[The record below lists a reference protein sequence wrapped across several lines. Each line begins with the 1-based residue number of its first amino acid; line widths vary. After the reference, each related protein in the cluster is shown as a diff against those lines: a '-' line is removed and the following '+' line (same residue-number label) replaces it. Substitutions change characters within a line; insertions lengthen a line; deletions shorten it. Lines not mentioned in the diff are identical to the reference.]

1 MKKLIV
7 LFVCVLSA
15 AGLRAQVQRYAFINS
30 ESVFKSLED
39 YNAAI
44 KQLDDL
50 AAQYQ
55 KNVEDAY
62 AGLDELYENYQAQK
76 AYLSETNRNQREEE
90 IITRER
96 EINKYQQDVLGPE
109 GDLMKERVELIKPIQ
124 DRVFAVIDRY
134 AKDNDLGM
142 IIDRTN
148 NQTLLY
154 YAPELDKTDEIID
167 LLKQ

>member
-7 LFVCVLSA
+7 SLACALCAVS
-15 AGLRAQVQRYAFINS
+15 GLRAQNYAFINS
-30 ESVFKSLED
+30 ESVFKSLDD

-50 AAQYQ
+50 AAQYR
-55 KNVEDAY
+55 KNVEQAF
-62 AGLDELYENYQAQK
+62 AGL
-76 AYLSETNRNQREEE
+76 
-90 IITRER
+90 
-96 EINKYQQDVLGPE
+96 
-109 GDLMKERVELIKPIQ
+109 MKKRVELIKPIQ
-124 DRVFAVIDRY
+124 DRVFAVIDKY
-134 AKDNDLGM
+134 AKDNALGM

-154 YAPELDKTDEIID
+154 YAPELDKTEEIIN

>member
-7 LFVCVLSA
+7 SLACALCA
-15 AGLRAQVQRYAFINS
+15 ATGLLAQNYAFINS
-30 ESVFKSLED
+30 ESVFKSLDD

-44 KQLDDL
+44 EQLDNL
-50 AAQYQ
+50 AAQYR
-55 KNVEDAY
+55 KNVDEAY
-62 AGLDELYENYQAQK
+62 ADLDEMYNNYQAQK
-76 AYLSETNRNQREEE
+76 AYLSETNRNRREDE
-90 IITRER
+90 IVTRER

-109 GDLMKERVELIKPIQ
+109 GDLMKKRVELIKPIQ
-124 DRVFAVIDRY
+124 DRVFAVIDKY
-134 AKDNDLGM
+134 AKDNGLGM

-154 YAPELDKTDEIID
+154 YAPGLDKTEEIIN